1 FTIVHKLIFA
11 TGSWSHL
18 LPGVIR
24 IMTFSFFSFFLQTFL
39 RSGMYIVLKKVDL
52 QVHSS
57 RKYFGLFNF
66 IYSLSCYII
75 RKQKDPSKAH
85 QTKLDVIVK
94 ALKWLEMDMDV
105 DEDPFP
111 ILNGKPVNSCR
122 SFVGD
127 GEMVI

>member
-1 FTIVHKLIFA
+1 
-11 TGSWSHL
+11 
-18 LPGVIR
+18 
-24 IMTFSFFSFFLQTFL
+24 
-39 RSGMYIVLKKVDL
+39 MYIVLKKVDL

-105 DEDPFP
+105 DEVECVVALLLHKNLVKGYFA
-111 ILNGKPVNSCR
+111 R
-122 SFVGD
+122 
-127 GEMVI
+127 